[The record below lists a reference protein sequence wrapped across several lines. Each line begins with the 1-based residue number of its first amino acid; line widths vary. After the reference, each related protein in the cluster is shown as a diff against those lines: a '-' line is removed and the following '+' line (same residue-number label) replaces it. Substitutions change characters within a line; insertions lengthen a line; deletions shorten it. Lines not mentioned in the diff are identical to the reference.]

1 MRELEDEVDSLRRER
16 DRRER
21 DKVADEEEL
30 QILRDRCERLEEER
44 ERGGGGR
51 GGVRLK
57 HTSPPHVV
65 LTVCRLTQRSST
77 NCAQIW
83 RA

>member
-44 ERGGGGR
+44 ERGGGG

-57 HTSPPHVV
+57 
-65 LTVCRLTQRSST
+65 
-77 NCAQIW
+77 
-83 RA
+83 RAFLCMPC

>member
-30 QILRDRCERLEEER
+30 HILRDRCERLEEER
-44 ERGGGGR
+44 ERGGGR

-57 HTSPPHVV
+57 PAFLCMP
-65 LTVCRLTQRSST
+65 C
-77 NCAQIW
+77 
-83 RA
+83 